1 MRANICMGLGTLLVG
16 MLLWSGCQ
24 DKYER
29 LPAASEK
36 EVQAL
41 KERYQALID
50 EAKTLKDGNQ
60 MKLLHHFSN
69 AALTQTQPADFKA
82 KAGKFI
88 ADAASGKL
96 DNVKIRG
103 ARAPGKV
110 RVLLVTVD
118 GNKGII
124 PFVQTGD
131 GWKFDDVALAFG
143 DTQKEPNLEGCMT
156 ASPPSI
162 LAAIVSLQDAQ
173 ASESDLVQAAIQLAA
188 AKDTATAEKFLS
200 SVKKPWAKAALLYA
214 VWKSGGACE
223 PFAKAFPID
232 GEKQTEMYDSDYDSY
247 RALLHGLFECA
258 GTSNS
263 FEPTLRIYIGC
274 YKVEGGARSEYVDPL
289 VGNPQMEPEHIKVG
303 LANQKPDL
311 ILKAALKTK
320 YKYEEDPIANIVVGG
335 LHGEKKAAFYQFIY
349 KKARGGGKAGNLAK
363 DWVEKMGKRDE
374 MEPPGTEGG
383 GQPE

>member
-1 MRANICMGLGTLLVG
+1 M
-16 MLLWSGCQ
+16 LWSGCQ

-29 LPAASEK
+29 LPEASEK

-41 KERYQALID
+41 KERYQALIG
-50 EAKTLKDGNQ
+50 ESKKLNDGNS

-69 AALTQTQPADFKA
+69 AALTNTQPADFKA
-82 KAGKFI
+82 KASKFI

-118 GNKGII
+118 GDKGVI

-131 GWKFDDVALAFG
+131 GWKFDDVDLTFG
-143 DTQKEPNLEGCMT
+143 DTQKEPNLEGSAP

-162 LAAIVSLQDAQ
+162 LVAIASLQDAQ
-173 ASESDLVQAAIQLAA
+173 ANELDLVQAAIRLAA
-188 AKDTATAEKFLS
+188 ANDRATAEKFLPRI
-200 SVKKPWAKAALLYA
+200 KKPWAKAALLYA

-223 PFAKAFPID
+223 PFARAFPID
-232 GEKQTEMYDSDYDSY
+232 GEKQTEMYNNDDDSY
-247 RALLHGLFECA
+247 QTLLHGLFECA
-258 GTSNS
+258 FTSKS
-263 FEPTLRIYIGC
+263 FEPTMRIYVGC

-289 VGNPQMEPEHIKVG
+289 VGNPKLEPEHIKVG
-303 LANQKPDL
+303 LANQKPNL
-311 ILKAALKTK
+311 IVKAALKAK
-320 YKYEEDPIANIVVGG
+320 YKYEEDPVANIIVGG
-335 LHGEKKAAFYQFIY
+335 LHGEKKTGFYQYIY
-349 KKARGGGKAGNLAK
+349 NKARGGGKAGNLAK
-363 DWVEKMGKRDE
+363 DWVEKMGIRDE
-374 MEPPGTEGG
+374 MEPPGEEGG

>member
-1 MRANICMGLGTLLVG
+1 MRAISCMGLGTLLLG
-16 MLLWSGCQ
+16 MLLLSGCQ

-36 EVQAL
+36 ELQSL

-50 EAKTLKDGNQ
+50 EAKQLKDGSP

-69 AALTQTQPADFKA
+69 AALTTVQPADFKA

-88 ADAASGKL
+88 ADAAAGNL
-96 DNVKIRG
+96 DNVDIRG

-110 RVLLVTVD
+110 RVLLVTVG
-118 GNKGII
+118 GNKVVI

-131 GWKFDDVALAFG
+131 GWKFDDVDLAFG
-143 DTQKEPNLEGCMT
+143 DPQKEPNLEGCSP

-162 LAAIVSLQDAQ
+162 LASVVSLQDPQ
-173 ASESDLVQAAIQLAA
+173 ATELDQVQAAIQLAEA
-188 AKDTATAEKFLS
+188 NDKATAEKFLGK
-200 SVKKPWAKAALLYA
+200 VKKPWAKAALLYA

-223 PFAKAFPID
+223 PFAKAFPVD

-258 GTSNS
+258 FISKS
-263 FEPTLRIYIGC
+263 FDPTLRIYTAC

-289 VGNPQMEPEHIKVG
+289 VGNPQMEPDYLKVG
-303 LANQKPDL
+303 LANQKPDM
-311 ILKAALKTK
+311 IVKAAVKTN
-320 YKYEEDPIANIVVGG
+320 YKYEQDPIANIVVGG
-335 LHGEKKAAFYQFIY
+335 LHGEKKTGFYQYIY
-349 KKARGGGKAGNLAK
+349 KKARGGGKTGNLAK
-363 DWVEKMGKRDE
+363 DWVEKMEKRDE
-374 MEPPGTEGG
+374 LEPPGTEGG
-383 GQPE
+383 GQPQ